1 VSLVTQG
8 DIVAKSLAKYLEN
21 HPDLAQKCS
30 QHGHLSFYTTDN
42 ANSFEK
48 QGSLFF
54 GQKIEAK
61 HTDLA

>member
-1 VSLVTQG
+1 MAVIKQG
-8 DIVAKSLAKYLEN
+8 DIVAKSLAKYLEK
-21 HPDLAQKCS
+21 HPHLAQKCS
-30 QHGHLSFYTTDN
+30 QHGQLSFYTTDN
-42 ANSFEK
+42 AKTFEK